1 VYFGL
6 ALVGFGPLGLLGGL
20 ALACLRMSAGT
31 CPSGIGCSSRFAG
44 PSPKSRYLF
53 SFLAS
58 GKAAVG
64 VLRI

>member
-1 VYFGL
+1 VYYGL

-31 CPSGIGCSSRFAG
+31 CHIRDWLQLEICWSLSKRVAI
-44 PSPKSRYLF
+44 F
-53 SFLAS
+53 SLAS

-64 VLRI
+64 VLRT